1 MPPDTGGPPLATCSP
16 ARARWHAAVR
26 ATVARLVANRARTQA
41 RQTRLLKQRPG
52 LRPVLASLRQKAA
65 GVAAQARLATLRR
78 LNGAQLA
85 MRARLLLARVAELVA
100 LTAAP
105 ARPQPIVA
113 AFLASGACGKGV
125 AAALPQASYAAAL
138 VAGANLAAT
147 GGPAPAADEE
157 VHAGAD
163 RGVGPAPVPA
173 GGRPHRAPSQDC
185 HLRPIES
192 AMGAS
197 SAATGARAGLKNGR
211 PASADC
217 SYALSRACSHAKAR
231 AAEAARPASAGVSA
245 ARRMPVPSDAG
256 APHSP
261 HSPYQRPAKRA
272 RSAGVPAPETLNRP
286 SAGDPHRRQQL
297 AGRVPSLRVPRGAD
311 ALPDL
316 RTPRSAHSPRRGG
329 PRGGPAGG
337 FPGGARAGD
346 AATLAALRGELA
358 LVLRL
363 ASGFT
368 AGLPERVLAALAA
381 EAVAETAVSG
391 QVLCAPCLVG
401 LLARG
406 ASMQVCTLAPLA
418 SNRRSCNQQTSSCQA
433 VRIRHSHAS
442 LCVPTVCIRGAERH
456 GQVAAAA
463 GEPQRALH
471 LPGFLRSAG
480 WGHFWCP
487 DPHDLG
493 SGGRGRWRAAACL
506 APGAD
511 RHPAAVPGA
520 AVEQH
525 PQHACLG
532 PCAAARLGATAV
544 FKPSLRPGRGTPACL
559 RPGARARPPAH
570 RGRGRGA
577 GGERGGAHGRRRRT
591 VRAQARPGAR
601 DSHLRSGKCSA
612 ARGLVALPW
621 LSS

>member
-1 MPPDTGGPPLATCSP
+1 MPPDTGGPPLATYSP

-41 RQTRLLKQRPG
+41 RQTRLLNQHPG

-65 GVAAQARLATLRR
+65 GVATQARLATLRR

-85 MRARLLLARVAELVA
+85 MRARLLLARIAELVT
-100 LTAAP
+100 LAATP
-105 ARPQPIVA
+105 ARPQSIVA
-113 AFLASGACGKGV
+113 GVLASGACRKRV
-125 AAALPQASYAAAL
+125 AATLLQASSAAALLAGATLAAA
-138 VAGANLAAT
+138 

-163 RGVGPAPVPA
+163 RSVGPAPVPA
-173 GGRPHRAPSQDC
+173 GGRPQTAPSQFR
-185 HLRPIES
+185 HQRPVES
-192 AMGAS
+192 AEGGS
-197 SAATGARAGLKNGR
+197 PAATGTQVGLKNGR

-217 SYALSRACSHAKAR
+217 PYAPSRACSHAKAR

-261 HSPYQRPAKRA
+261 HRPYQRPAKRA

-297 AGRVPSLRVPRGAD
+297 AGRVPSLRAPRGAD

-346 AATLAALRGELA
+346 AATLSALRGELA

-368 AGLPERVLAALAA
+368 AGLPERVLAVLAA

-418 SNRRSCNQQTSSCQA
+418 SNRRSCNKRTSSCHA
-433 VRIRHSHAS
+433 VRIRHSHVS
-442 LCVPTVCIRGAERH
+442 LCVPMVCIRGAERH

-471 LPGFLRSAG
+471 LPGILRSVG
-480 WGHFWCP
+480 WGI
-487 DPHDLG
+487 
-493 SGGRGRWRAAACL
+493 SGALTPLTWAQVVVAAGEPQRAWHLVLTGTLQLSPAPPSSSNRSMPTSAPAPQPASGPRPSSSPASGPATGPRPVSALALERARLRAAAAAAAL
-506 APGAD
+506 AAS
-511 RHPAAVPGA
+511 GA
-520 AVEQH
+520 A
-525 PQHACLG
+525 
-532 PCAAARLGATAV
+532 RM
-544 FKPSLRPGRGTPACL
+544 
-559 RPGARARPPAH
+559 
-570 RGRGRGA
+570 GA
-577 GGERGGAHGRRRRT
+577 GVARSGHRRG
-591 VRAQARPGAR
+591 PGAR
-601 DSHLRSGKCSA
+601 DSYLRVG
-612 ARGLVALPW
+612 
-621 LSS
+621 